1 MKSNL
6 PSWVFDEADH
16 AFMGEALIDAAA
28 AGARGEVP
36 VGAVLVSDGA
46 IIARSG
52 NRREELQ
59 DSTAHAEILVL
70 SAGGRETG
78 NWRLEGATL
87 YVTLEPC
94 PMCLEACRHAR
105 LALVVWGT
113 PDPVMGACGSVLD
126 AAEDPRLHPPIAQRG
141 GLLANAAS
149 KLLKEFFAKRRL
161 SS

>member
-1 MKSNL
+1 MSTL
-6 PSWVFDEADH
+6 PSWVFDEADR
-16 AFMGEALIDAAA
+16 AFMDEALVEATA

-36 VGAVLVSDGA
+36 VGAVLVSGGA

-59 DSTAHAEILVL
+59 DPTAHAEILVL
-70 SAGGRETG
+70 GAAGRKNGD
-78 NWRLEGATL
+78 WRLEDATL

-105 LALVVWGT
+105 LSLIVWGA

-141 GLLANAAS
+141 GLSADAAS
-149 KLLKEFFAKRRL
+149 KLLKEFFAKKRL

>member
-1 MKSNL
+1 M
-6 PSWVFDEADH
+6 DEALV
-16 AFMGEALIDAAA
+16 EATA

-36 VGAVLVSDGA
+36 VGAVLVSGGA

-59 DSTAHAEILVL
+59 DPTAHAEILVL
-70 SAGGRETG
+70 GAAGRKNGD
-78 NWRLEGATL
+78 WRLEDATL

-105 LALVVWGT
+105 LSLIVWGA

-141 GLLANAAS
+141 GLSADAAS

>member
-1 MKSNL
+1 MSVL

-16 AFMGEALIDAAA
+16 AFMEEALVEAAA
-28 AGARGEVP
+28 AGVRGEAP
-36 VGAVLVSDGA
+36 VGAILVSDDA

-52 NRREELQ
+52 NRREELH
-59 DSTAHAEILVL
+59 DPTAHAEILVL
-70 SAGGRETG
+70 GAAGREIG
-78 NWRLEGATL
+78 DWRLDGATL

-105 LALVVWGT
+105 LSLVVWGA
-113 PDPVMGACGSVLD
+113 PDPVMGACGSVID

-141 GLLANAAS
+141 GLLADTAS
-149 KLLKEFFAKRRL
+149 RLLKEFFAKRRL

>member
-1 MKSNL
+1 MSNL
-6 PSWVFDEADH
+6 PSWVFDEVDH
-16 AFMGEALIDAAA
+16 AFMREALVEAAA
-28 AGARGEVP
+28 AGTRGEVP
-36 VGAVLVSDGA
+36 VGAVLVSDGS

-59 DSTAHAEILVL
+59 DATAHAEILGL
-70 SAGGRETG
+70 RAAGREIG
-78 NWRLEGATL
+78 DWRLVGATL

-105 LALVVWGT
+105 LDLIIWGA
-113 PDPVMGACGSVLD
+113 PDPVMGACGTVLD

-141 GLLANAAS
+141 ELLADDSS

>member
-1 MKSNL
+1 MSNL
-6 PSWVFDEADH
+6 PSWVYSDADH
-16 AFMGEALIDAAA
+16 VFMGEAVEEAIK
-28 AGARGEVP
+28 AGERGEVP
-36 VGAVLVSDGA
+36 VGAVVVSDGQ

-59 DSTAHAEILVL
+59 DPTAHAEILVL
-70 SAGGRETG
+70 RAAGATLENR
-78 NWRLEGATL
+78 RLDDSTL

-105 LALVVWGT
+105 VALVIWGAS
-113 PDPVMGACGSVLD
+113 DPVMGACGSVLD
-126 AAEDPRLHPPIAQRG
+126 AAEDPRLIPPVAQRG
-141 GLLANAAS
+141 GLLADQSS

>member
-1 MKSNL
+1 MSTL

-16 AFMGEALIDAAA
+16 AFMDEALVEAAA

-36 VGAVLVSDGA
+36 VGAILVSGGG

-52 NRREELQ
+52 NRREELR
-59 DSTAHAEILVL
+59 DPTAHAEILVL
-70 SAGGRETG
+70 GAAGREIG
-78 NWRLEGATL
+78 DWRLENATL

-113 PDPVMGACGSVLD
+113 PDPLMGACGSVLD

-141 GLLANAAS
+141 GLLADNAS
-149 KLLKEFFAKRRL
+149 KLLKEFFAKKRL